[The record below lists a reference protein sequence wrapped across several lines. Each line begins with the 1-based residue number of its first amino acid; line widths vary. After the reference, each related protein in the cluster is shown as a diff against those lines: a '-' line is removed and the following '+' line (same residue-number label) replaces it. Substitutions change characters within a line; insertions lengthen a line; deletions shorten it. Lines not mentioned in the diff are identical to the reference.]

1 MDEMRY
7 ERQIVIPQIGEEGQ
21 ARLGEARVLIIG
33 AGGLGSP
40 IALYLAAAGV
50 GTLGLA
56 DPDQVSVSNLN
67 RQILYTTDD
76 VGRDKTAAAAER
88 LRALNPEIEV
98 ATYPAEIRSEGGP
111 DLAAEYDL
119 VVEACDALASK
130 ALVNEICVAAQTPLI
145 WAAVSRFEGQLGVY
159 VPGHACRACVF
170 PQTPEPGEYPAPAEL
185 GIVGAAAGVMGS
197 LEAVEAIKVL
207 LDIGEPFVDAILLW
221 QGLTGVFERVEISRN
236 PDCRC
241 CS

>member
-21 ARLGEARVLIIG
+21 ARLREARVLIIG

-76 VGRDKTAAAAER
+76 IGRDKTAAAAER
-88 LRALNPEIEV
+88 LRTLNPEVEV

-111 DLAAEYDL
+111 DLAAGYDL
-119 VVEACDALASK
+119 VVEACDALEAK
-130 ALVNEICVAAQTPLI
+130 MLVNEICVAAQVPLI
-145 WAAVSRFEGQLGVY
+145 WAAVSRFEGQMGVY
-159 VPGHACRACVF
+159 VPDHTCRACVF
-170 PQTPEPGEYPAPAEL
+170 PQTPEAGGLSLAG
-185 GIVGAAAGVMGS
+185 GIRHRGRGRRRDGGAGGGGGHQSPVGHRRAAGRCHP
-197 LEAVEAIKVL
+197 AVAGADGRLRAGRDSAQSRLPL
-207 LDIGEPFVDAILLW
+207 L
-221 QGLTGVFERVEISRN
+221 
-236 PDCRC
+236 
-241 CS
+241 

>member
-1 MDEMRY
+1 MEETRY
-7 ERQIVIPQIGEEGQ
+7 ERQIVMPQIGEEGQ
-21 ARLGEARVLIIG
+21 ARLREARVLVVG
-33 AGGLGSP
+33 VGGLGSP

-76 VGRDKTAAAAER
+76 IGRDKTEAAAER
-88 LRALNPEIEV
+88 LRALNPEVEV
-98 ATYPAEIRSEGGP
+98 ATHPAVRREGGA
-111 DLAAEYDL
+111 DLVAGYDL
-119 VVEACDALASK
+119 VVEACDSLAAK
-130 ALVNEICVAAQTPLI
+130 MLVNEICVAAQVPQV

-159 VPGHACRACVF
+159 VPDHTCRSCIF
-170 PQTPEPGEYPAPAEL
+170 PQTPEPGRYPSPAEL

-207 LDIGEPFVDAILLW
+207 LDIGKPLIDAILLW
-221 QGLTGVFERVEISRN
+221 EGLAGTFDRVEIPRN
-236 PDCRC
+236 PDCPC
-241 CS
+241 CG

>member
-1 MDEMRY
+1 MDETRY
-7 ERQIVIPQIGEEGQ
+7 ERQIVIPQIGQEGQ
-21 ARLGEARVLIIG
+21 ARLRAARVLIVG

-76 VGRDKTAAAAER
+76 IGRDKTAAAAER
-88 LRALNPEIEV
+88 LRTLNPEVEV

-119 VVEACDALASK
+119 VVEACDALEAK
-130 ALVNEICVAAQTPLI
+130 MLVNEICVAAQVPQV
-145 WAAVSRFEGQLGVY
+145 WAAVSRFEGQMGVY
-159 VPGHACRACVF
+159 VPGHTCRACVF
-170 PQTPEPGEYPAPAEL
+170 PQTPAPGEYPSPEEL

-207 LDIGEPFVDAILLW
+207 LDIGEPLVDAILLW
-221 QGLTGVFERVEISRN
+221 QGLTGAFERVEIPRN
-236 PDCRC
+236 PDCPY

>member
-1 MDEMRY
+1 MEETRY
-7 ERQIVIPQIGEEGQ
+7 ERQVVIPQIGEEGQ
-21 ARLGEARVLIIG
+21 ARLRAARVLIVG

-40 IALYLAAAGV
+40 ITLYLAAAGV

-76 VGRDKTAAAAER
+76 VGRSKTAAAAER
-88 LRALNPEIEV
+88 LRALNPEVEV
-98 ATYPAEIRSEGGP
+98 VTHPAVRREEGAE
-111 DLAAEYDL
+111 LAAGYDL
-119 VVEACDALASK
+119 VVEACDTLAAK
-130 ALVNEICVAAQTPLI
+130 ALMNEVCVAAKTPLI

-159 VPGHACRACVF
+159 VPDHACRACVF
-170 PQTPEPGEYPAPAEL
+170 PQTPEPGDYPAPAEL

-207 LDIGEPFVDAILLW
+207 LDIGEPLVDAILLW
-221 QGLTGVFERVEISRN
+221 QGLAGAFERVEIPRN
-236 PDCRC
+236 PDCPC
-241 CS
+241 CG

>member
-1 MDEMRY
+1 MMEETRY
-7 ERQIVIPQIGEEGQ
+7 ERQVVIPQIGEEGQ
-21 ARLGEARVLIIG
+21 ARLRAARVLIVG

-40 IALYLAAAGV
+40 ITLYLAAAGV

-76 VGRDKTAAAAER
+76 VGRSKTAAAAER
-88 LRALNPEIEV
+88 LRALNPEVEV
-98 ATYPAEIRSEGGP
+98 VTHPAVRREEGAE
-111 DLAAEYDL
+111 LAAGYDL
-119 VVEACDALASK
+119 VVEACDTLAAK
-130 ALVNEICVAAQTPLI
+130 ALMNEVCVAAKTPLI

-159 VPGHACRACVF
+159 VPDHACRACVF
-170 PQTPEPGEYPAPAEL
+170 PQTPEPGDYPAPAEL

-207 LDIGEPFVDAILLW
+207 LDIGEPLVDAILLW
-221 QGLTGVFERVEISRN
+221 QGLAGAFERVEIPRN
-236 PDCRC
+236 PDCPC
-241 CS
+241 CG